1 MVDYSYYSLIPAAV
15 TILFSVA
22 THKVSLSLFLGIVSG
37 VAVISGLSPAAFFNN
52 FISHIYAAFADAERL
67 EIALFVMLVGG
78 LLEMISASGAYYAL
92 AESLARVLGNARRSR
107 LATWFLGVLMF
118 FDDYANVLIAGS
130 SMRKINAVHH
140 VSPALIAY
148 IVDIVSEIAS
158 VAIIS
163 TWAAYEGSI
172 MLESALKLGV
182 KMTSSELMMSS
193 LPYHFYTYFGIF
205 FALLTAY
212 SGKWL
217 GYGLEKHMSHNAMRV
232 EAAHSESVRLI
243 HVAAPLATM
252 IAFSFGG
259 LFAVGYTR
267 LVLAG
272 DMDRSL
278 MKILSKAPTI
288 EVLLAS
294 IVISSILCVI
304 LMKKDGVMK
313 ERSYLRVFVRGKM
326 EMFQAALIIMLSNGL
341 AKVSGDLGTGAF
353 ITGSVG
359 SFVAPYAVP
368 ALIFAVSSLITV
380 ATGFSWSSMAIMMP
394 VGYQMGISS
403 FGPGSLPLISG
414 AVICGAIS
422 GAHLVPFSDK
432 SVMTAAACKI
442 TPMYHV
448 RTQFLNV
455 MAAIVVSFFAF
466 LAIGLSC
473 PVILCFLIGIAVI
486 SAIHI
491 IFAGESAKN

>member
-1 MVDYSYYSLIPAAV
+1 
-15 TILFSVA
+15 
-22 THKVSLSLFLGIVSG
+22 
-37 VAVISGLSPAAFFNN
+37 
-52 FISHIYAAFADAERL
+52 
-67 EIALFVMLVGG
+67 MLVGG
-78 LLEMISASGAYYAL
+78 LLELLSASGAYYAL
-92 AESLARVLGNARRSR
+92 AESLARLLGDARRSR
-107 LATWFLGVLMF
+107 MATWFLGVLMF

-148 IVDIVSEIAS
+148 VVDIVSEIAS
-158 VAIIS
+158 VAVIS

-172 MLESALKLGV
+172 MLESAMKLGV
-182 KMTSSELMMSS
+182 KMNSSELMIAS

-217 GYGLEKHMSHNAMRV
+217 GYKLEKHMSHNALRADV
-232 EAAHSESVRLI
+232 THCKSVRLI
-243 HVAAPLATM
+243 HVAAPLAAM
-252 IAFSFGG
+252 VLLSFGG
-259 LFAVGYTR
+259 LFAVGYIR
-267 LVLAG
+267 LALAG

-278 MKILSKAPTI
+278 MKILAKAPTI
-288 EVLLAS
+288 EILLAS
-294 IVISSILCVI
+294 IIISSILCVI

-313 ERSYLRVFVRGKM
+313 DRSYLKVFVRGKM

-353 ITGSVG
+353 ITGSAG
-359 SFVAPYAVP
+359 TLVAPYAVP
-368 ALIFAVSSLITV
+368 ALIFAVSCVITV

-403 FGPGSLPLISG
+403 LGPGSVPLISG

-466 LAIGLSC
+466 LAIGLSFH
-473 PVILCFLIGIAVI
+473 VLLCFCVGLAAI

-491 IFAGESAKN
+491 LFAGESSKN